1 MGVSVQG
8 DGAKMS
14 ITNYL
19 FFFIGMVCLTPPMT
33 PLGIIILLS
42 TYKCAQEDEEKKQ
55 RQRRHAAQNAGYE
68 VIKVPDGGGWSDS
81 MEPGWNSKKW
91 RQQE

>member
-1 MGVSVQG
+1 
-8 DGAKMS
+8 MS

-19 FFFIGMVCLTPPMT
+19 FFFIGMLCLTPPMT

-55 RQRRHAAQNAGYE
+55 RQRRQATQNVKYE
-68 VIKVPDGGGWSDS
+68 VVECDEDGVEYEEVDVAYPDA
-81 MEPGWNSKKW
+81 EEEFENKEFRRNLKRW
-91 RQQE
+91 R